1 MKTFKISFLDKL
13 LSEGLTAFC
22 IKIIYIFF
30 YLVSALSLEISC
42 FICDGMRGSS
52 KLN

>member
-22 IKIIYIFF
+22 IKIMYFF

>member
-22 IKIIYIFF
+22 IKIIFF
-30 YLVSALSLEISC
+30 YLVRALSFEISC